1 MKIIP
6 SKIANYTTIL
16 TGLLLVFIGARFLLS
31 PLEGE
36 AGFGIHVPVNGIY
49 SFHYIK
55 GIRDLSVGLLLI
67 LLCLAKEWR
76 SLGLTM
82 LCIMMVPLTDFS
94 IVFTTPGHRTGSIFP
109 HLIAVV
115 LALVLGYY
123 YLSITRKQN
132 ITDARQ
138 IITDAQ
144 QGK

>member
-1 MKIIP
+1 MKVIP

-16 TGLLLVFIGARFLLS
+16 TGLLLVFIGSRFLLT
-31 PLEGE
+31 PLEAE

-55 GIRDLSVGLLLI
+55 GIRDLSVGLLLV

-82 LCIMMVPLTDFS
+82 LCIMMVPLTDFL
-94 IVFTTPGHRTGSIFP
+94 IVFTSPGHRTSSIFP

-115 LALVLGYY
+115 ITLVLGFY
-123 YLSITRKQN
+123 YLFITRKPDKQAAN
-132 ITDARQ
+132 QYQRTAV
-138 IITDAQ
+138 Q
-144 QGK
+144 QY